1 MSLSVVKQ
9 LILSSVTISWR
20 EFSNTVTTVSGC
32 VIESGYCRSRTG
44 SCLGVSGHRSGAT
57 GQMKG
62 STDGSAGAETEL
74 HSQGP
79 EEKHGATGVI
89 TV

>member
-1 MSLSVVKQ
+1 MER
-9 LILSSVTISWR
+9 VTV
-20 EFSNTVTTVSGC
+20 NTITTVSGC

-44 SCLGVSGHRSGAT
+44 SCLGVSGNRSGAT

-62 STDGSAGAETEL
+62 STDGSSGAEIEL

-79 EEKHGATGVI
+79 EEKHAATGVI